1 MSWFDKY
8 GWALVIVTAIMLICQ
23 LIRLFVWG

>member
-23 LIRLFVWG
+23 LIRYWLF